1 MSLIETDRNHSG
13 LFICLGVYS
22 LNQLYQQGQICGP
35 VCSLFL
41 RMIADLTVLHQH
53 SCLPGLVLFC
63 RAISYSA
70 EFSQS
75 PSWAGRPMMS
85 RTDGSTSV
93 LVTASL
99 GSYKSLWRIQLLHC
113 LEGQRWWLRITFW
126 AGSEISWWSQSWAL
140 EERNK
145 CQRCNSTSTADVPGS
160 RRNASVDSS
169 DACFFWL
176 WQRWGLRRQRI
187 MTVFVVWLLWS
198 YFHFEINKNG
208 TFTVTKKGR
217 LAPKLFFSSLSLNV
231 YVYFFPRNTAFVPSV
246 SQLNKEEWSFI
257 GVFPPWGSATD
268 VFQLQL
274 MFCVPWCPCWVTT

>member
-1 MSLIETDRNHSG
+1 MSLIETPRNHSG

-22 LNQLYQQGQICGP
+22 LNQLYRQGQICGP

-63 RAISYSA
+63 RAISYPA

-85 RTDGSTSV
+85 RTDGNTSV

-140 EERNK
+140 EERK
-145 CQRCNSTSTADVPGS
+145 SVSIATAPPRLMFLAAGEMPLWTAQMLVSFGSDRGEVWGGRGS
-160 RRNASVDSS
+160 RQCSWYGYCGAVST
-169 DACFFWL
+169 
-176 WQRWGLRRQRI
+176 LR
-187 MTVFVVWLLWS
+187 
-198 YFHFEINKNG
+198 
-208 TFTVTKKGR
+208 
-217 LAPKLFFSSLSLNV
+217 
-231 YVYFFPRNTAFVPSV
+231 
-246 SQLNKEEWSFI
+246 
-257 GVFPPWGSATD
+257 
-268 VFQLQL
+268 
-274 MFCVPWCPCWVTT
+274 